1 MVLFADI
8 DIFISPASLH
18 TLIDNFVLFLSD
30 TCILYFSKLTDFSL
44 FLVGLEWIWYS
55 YWHITHKKVFI
66 WYSIFLFFYLFNAA
80 NTVNAIQ
87 CLEFKLT
94 KEKLGI
100 EGAVCFQEN
109 TFEYVM

>member
-1 MVLFADI
+1 MNLVFLLAHYTQKGI
-8 DIFISPASLH
+8 Y
-18 TLIDNFVLFLSD
+18 LIQ
-30 TCILYFSKLTDFSL
+30 Y
-44 FLVGLEWIWYS
+44 
-55 YWHITHKKVFI
+55 
-66 WYSIFLFFYLFNAA
+66 FLFFYLFNAA

-100 EGAVCFQEN
+100 EGADRFQEN